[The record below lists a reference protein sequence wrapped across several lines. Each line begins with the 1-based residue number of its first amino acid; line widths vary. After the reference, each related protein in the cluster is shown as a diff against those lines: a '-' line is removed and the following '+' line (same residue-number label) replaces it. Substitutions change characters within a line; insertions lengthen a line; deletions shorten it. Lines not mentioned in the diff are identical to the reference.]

1 MEIVLPDSG
10 LRLVPRKIICVGKN
24 YARHAAELNS
34 TVPEEPILFLKPST
48 ALIGSGG
55 TVLLPPQSREVHHEV
70 ELVVV
75 IGREG
80 KHISAEEALD
90 YVAGYALGLDMTAR
104 DLQQKAK
111 AAGHPW
117 TVSKGFDTFA
127 PLGPVVPASVVS
139 DPQQVQLRLKV
150 NGVVRQDGTTADMVF
165 SVAQLIAYC
174 SEIFTLQPGDLL
186 FTGTPEGVG
195 PVQAGDVLEAESD
208 VLPPLRVRVQRA

>member
-34 TVPEEPILFLKPST
+34 TVPEEPILFLKPPT

-80 KHISAEEALD
+80 KRIAEEEALD

-111 AAGHPW
+111 EAGYPW

-127 PLGPVVPASVVS
+127 PLGPLVSASAVS
-139 DPQQVQLRLKV
+139 DPQQVRLRLKV

-174 SEIFTLQPGDLL
+174 SKIFTLQPGDLL

-195 PVQAGDVLEAESD
+195 PVHEGDVLEAESD
-208 VLPPLRVRVQRA
+208 VLPPLRVDVQRA

>member
-1 MEIVLPDSG
+1 MEIVLPDTG
-10 LRLVPRKIICVGKN
+10 RRLVPRKIICVGKN
-24 YARHAAELNS
+24 YAQHAAEMNS
-34 TVPEEPILFLKPST
+34 EVPEEPILFLKPPT
-48 ALIGSGG
+48 ALIGPGG

-80 KHISAEEALD
+80 KHIPEDKALD

-117 TVSKGFDTFA
+117 TVAKGFDTFA
-127 PLGPVVPASVVS
+127 PLGPIVSATSVP
-139 DPQQVQLRLKV
+139 DPQQVRLRLKL
-150 NGVVRQDGTTADMVF
+150 NGAVRQDGTTADMVF
-165 SVAQLIAYC
+165 SVARLIAYC

-186 FTGTPEGVG
+186 FTGTPKGVG
-195 PVQAGDVLEAESD
+195 PVQEGDVLEAESD
-208 VLPPLRVRVQRA
+208 LLPGFQVSVRRV